1 MKDILKKNHFNVK
14 HLYITTLDVGRPYWV
29 LYICT
34 PVVRIDQRAHEHRG
48 DDAAYQARP
57 VHHLPQGSRQFKKK
71 LGGGGGGNPSSFYFG
86 IPKNFFYTLFST
98 YFFFSILT
106 IFRLVKGEGP
116 GEKHIFQLTFNPTG
130 RMQTRTW
137 RRANC
142 AKPPVFSSLD
152 ISSRAVTRRGILS
165 PTRWWGTGTPLASGT
180 RRGLYVNTLIY
191 TG

>member
-1 MKDILKKNHFNVK
+1 MVVLIEYYIFVPLLSGLTNVHMNIEAMMRHTK
-14 HLYITTLDVGRPYWV
+14 HVQFSTF
-29 LYICT
+29 
-34 PVVRIDQRAHEHRG
+34 HR
-48 DDAAYQARP
+48 DH
-57 VHHLPQGSRQFKKK
+57 VNSRKS
-71 LGGGGGGNPSSFYFG
+71 LGGGGVNPLSFTLESLETFFDTYFSD
-86 IPKNFFYTLFST
+86 NFFL
-98 YFFFSILT
+98 SILT

-165 PTRWWGTGTPLASGT
+165 PTRW
-180 RRGLYVNTLIY
+180 
-191 TG
+191 